1 MKLASRLCKT
11 VVFTFYGY
19 VPMVTYGWKTVLKE
33 LPLKLYLNYL
43 YNVIAQN
50 QCRIT
55 LNVLLCNSLISNG
68 IHVSQSKEYY
78 ITNILDIITE

>member
-55 LNVLLCNSLISNG
+55 LNVLLCNSLRSNG
-68 IHVSQSKEYY
+68 IHVSQRKEYIY
-78 ITNILDIITE
+78 YKYSDIITE